1 MGFIYHVLHCYH
13 RYSTLYYNAIPG
25 LINSLHYYSFVL
37 PELAAPHPIS
47 PSQTLILT
55 SPKDSLEV
63 LALHVVVEVGHVHA
77 FAPRSPRDIA
87 TRGTSAWRPWTVSIL
102 ERPRTLPF
110 IVRSSPTR
118 VMVFARQMVVVS
130 AQTYVYFVQTSIH
143 STFSKSS
150 LEERRAQRQMRHPK
164 MAADSKWMP
173 ASAPEV
179 TDNNPPTRENLL
191 SRTICIYDE
200 PNRSVLFSAKQIY
213 TLD

>member
-47 PSQTLILT
+47 PAQTLILT

-87 TRGTSAWRPWTVSIL
+87 TRGTSAWRP
-102 ERPRTLPF
+102 
-110 IVRSSPTR
+110 
-118 VMVFARQMVVVS
+118 
-130 AQTYVYFVQTSIH
+130 
-143 STFSKSS
+143 
-150 LEERRAQRQMRHPK
+150 
-164 MAADSKWMP
+164 
-173 ASAPEV
+173 
-179 TDNNPPTRENLL
+179 
-191 SRTICIYDE
+191 
-200 PNRSVLFSAKQIY
+200 
-213 TLD
+213 

>member
-1 MGFIYHVLHCYH
+1 MGFIYYVLHCYH
-13 RYSTLYYNAIPG
+13 RCSTLYYNAIPG
-25 LINSLHYYSFVL
+25 LINSLHYYSFGL

-150 LEERRAQRQMRHPK
+150 LEERRAQRQITS
-164 MAADSKWMP
+164 SKKWP
-173 ASAPEV
+173 QIQNGCRLPLRKS
-179 TDNNPPTRENLL
+179 
-191 SRTICIYDE
+191 TITIPLRAKIYYQEPCIYDE